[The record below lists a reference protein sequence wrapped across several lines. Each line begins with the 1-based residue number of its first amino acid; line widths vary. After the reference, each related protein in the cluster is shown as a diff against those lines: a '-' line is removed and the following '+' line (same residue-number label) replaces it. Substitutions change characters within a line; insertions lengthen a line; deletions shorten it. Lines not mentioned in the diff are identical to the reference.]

1 MATAA
6 PIEAPQATRQL
17 SYRKAVTEAVAQAM
31 RDDQAIFL
39 AGEDVGAYG
48 GVFGVFRGL
57 LDEFGADRVV
67 DTPISEAALVG
78 LGVGASLTGCR
89 PIIDVMFMDFIGI
102 AMDQVV
108 NQAAKLK
115 YMMGGNV
122 ALPLTIVTMAGAGG
136 SMAAQHSQSL
146 EAWLCHVPGLK
157 VVMPSGPYEA
167 KGLLASAIVDD
178 NPVFVVLNK
187 LSLGFS
193 APVPEE
199 SYMLPLGRAEVLREG
214 TDITVIALGRMVH
227 EAIQA
232 AAVLAGDGVSVEI
245 IDPRTLSPLDSG
257 TLIDSVKR
265 THRALVVHEAVRFCG
280 FGAEI
285 AAQLQDDAFD
295 WLDGPIGRVGAPYA
309 PVPFA
314 PSLEELY
321 VPNADQ
327 IVTAVRSTLER

>member
-1 MATAA
+1 MTTAA
-6 PIEAPQATRQL
+6 VDAPHIVRELT
-17 SYRKAVTEAVAQAM
+17 YRKAVTEAVAQAM
-31 RDDQAIFL
+31 RDDASIFV

-57 LDEFGADRVV
+57 LDEFGAERVV

-78 LGVGASLTGCR
+78 LGVGASAMGCR

-108 NQAAKLK
+108 NQAAKMK
-115 YMMGGNV
+115 YMLGGNAV
-122 ALPLTIVTMAGAGG
+122 LPMTIVTMAGAGG

-157 VVMPSGPYEA
+157 VVMPSGAYEA
-167 KGLLASAIVDD
+167 KGLLAAALADD
-178 NPVFVVLNK
+178 NPVIVVLNK

-193 APVPEE
+193 ADVPEAP
-199 SYMLPLGRAEVLREG
+199 YTIPLGKAEVLREG
-214 TDITVIALGRMVH
+214 TDVTVVALGRMVH
-227 EAIQA
+227 EATKA
-232 AAVLAGDGVSVEI
+232 ADLLAADGISVEL

-257 TLIDSVKR
+257 TLIASVKR

-280 FGAEI
+280 FGAEV
-285 AAQLQDDAFD
+285 AAQLQEEAFD

-314 PSLEELY
+314 PSLEEHY
-321 VPNADQ
+321 VPNVDH
-327 IVTAVRSTLER
+327 IVAAVRSTLAR